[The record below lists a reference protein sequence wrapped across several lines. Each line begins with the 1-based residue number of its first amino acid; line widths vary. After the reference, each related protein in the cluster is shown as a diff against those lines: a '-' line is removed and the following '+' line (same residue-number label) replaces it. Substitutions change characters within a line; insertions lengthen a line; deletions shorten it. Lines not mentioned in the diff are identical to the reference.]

1 MIAIPIICITLLM
14 FTLFM
19 IFACPQLTGSHF
31 PDLFKDLLLTFIGID
46 GISIG
51 YLSSTVNKG
60 KYKTQEEA
68 NSNKAVLFS
77 LNFLTSAIAL
87 KIIALILY
95 SIFSMNYFIKYIV
108 SAISAMLI
116 ISTIVF
122 LLFLVCG
129 MPAAGFR
136 LPGASHWP
144 RPQGEK
150 YFRKRPRLAN
160 S

>member
-1 MIAIPIICITLLM
+1 MKNQNDKAIIKKIASPIICITLLM
-14 FTLFM
+14 FTIFM

-31 PDLFKDLLLTFIGID
+31 PGLFKDLLLTFIGID

-51 YLSSTVNKG
+51 YLSSTINKG
-60 KYKTQEEA
+60 KYKTQEET
-68 NSNKAVLFS
+68 NSNKAVLSS

-122 LLFLVCG
+122 LLFYLVD
-129 MPAAGFR
+129 AAR
-136 LPGASHWP
+136 EITIE
-144 RPQGEK
+144 EK
-150 YFRKRPRLAN
+150 HSR
-160 S
+160 SE